1 MPDSRQGRWLVEDG
15 IGEQRALLVDGDTV
29 LAAKVTWPGDLPVGG
44 IVSGRLVSKAAG
56 AKRGTVQLDNGT
68 EVLVDRIPG
77 DVTEGSMVQLR
88 ITRAALAERGRFK
101 RAQGRIAGRIA
112 GKGDPI
118 PAVEADAFKAG
129 EIVRRFPAGMWE
141 EVWDAMAT
149 GDMAFAGGSLLF
161 SVTPAMTVVDI
172 DGTLPPRDL
181 ALAAVPALARAL
193 QLFGLGGSIA
203 IDFPT
208 IDSRADRKAV
218 DNALESALADW
229 PHERTAMNGFGLV
242 HIVARLEGPSLLHRM
257 AVSRVG
263 AAARMALRKAE
274 MVEGPGLTLLTV
286 HPALKAKIRP
296 DWIAELE
303 RRTGRALRIETD
315 RGLAI
320 EAAQAQIVVQ

>member
-68 EVLVDRIPG
+68 EVLIDRIPG
-77 DVTEGSMVQLR
+77 DVTEGSLVRLH

-101 RAQGRIAGRIA
+101 RAQGRIV
-112 GKGDPI
+112 GKGDPM
-118 PAVEADAFKAG
+118 PPVEADAFKAG

-141 EVWDAMAT
+141 EVWDAMAS

-193 QLFGLGGSIA
+193 RVFDLGGSIA

-257 AVSRVG
+257 TVSPVG

-303 RRTGRALRIETD
+303 RRTGRALRIEAD
-315 RGLAI
+315 PGLAI
-320 EAAQAQIVVQ
+320 EAAQAQIVMQ